1 MNAIDTV
8 EIRVHPLNLPR
19 VLNDARERGAKVTEC
34 EDGLWQIDDLP
45 VILDPYI
52 DVHQPYAVSYGGGDF
67 WR

>member
-19 VLNDARERGAKVTEC
+19 VLNDARERGAKVTES
-34 EDGLWQIDDLP
+34 EDGRWQIDDLP
-45 VILDPYI
+45 VVLDPYI
-52 DVHQPYAVSYGGGDF
+52 DVHHPYAVSYSGGEF